1 MADAAQPSW
10 VFRAARGLAATV
22 AGPIFIKELRVDS
35 RRRRSYM
42 LRFAYLVLMTLFVAI
57 VWTFAAHEDTSSAM
71 TSYQSADTGRAI
83 IMTIT
88 IFQFVSLQLIAVI
101 VMSTSISDEVY
112 HGTMSVL
119 MTTPISN
126 FHVIVGKLSSKLL
139 HVAILVILSV
149 PLLCVVRVFGG
160 VPWEY
165 VLGSSCIT
173 LTACAF
179 AGAVTLFYSVLLR
192 RAYMTILASLGTL
205 FFLYIVTSIVLGL
218 LQAILMFASA
228 SRNSLWITIP
238 SYANP
243 IWAFALMTGQSMQPG
258 SGGTATFVWPIH
270 CLLMLG
276 LTAGIS
282 LICVP
287 MVRRVSLKRAMG
299 GNRSARDVTLPLS
312 LPNSSSIP
320 PVAVPPP
327 PDAPVG
333 VKTADGQPNDADK
346 QAGPNVGLPVGAVRS
361 SRSEL
366 VGMLTTVT
374 PPPLPTVGAPPVPVT
389 PYSQAPANRQLVRKD
404 RVIHRVKGSAIIW
417 KETRGAWV
425 FRGVW
430 SLVSLVLCLSI
441 LVLID
446 TLVGILGGLDK
457 PEYHA
462 GVMAVLMA
470 LAIVVVSVT
479 AATTISTEK
488 ESRSLPVLLTT
499 PMGDGQ
505 IILGKFVGV
514 LRRCI
519 GTFIPMTAQLILFV
533 LAGLGVR
540 GYVRPIALG
549 HMALIIAPMLWFY
562 ISSGLYF
569 GSKFKKTTAA
579 VVLNLGLAMVL
590 LLLLPIVTGLTRGG
604 SRVLDDGNPVV
615 QTAIMVAG
623 DGWVVRDYSPSPGPG
638 DIRDVRNY
646 SWPSE
651 NRDSWGSMV
660 ELLTWALVYFVAGSV
675 FLWRARANLRKKLF

>member
-1 MADAAQPSW
+1 MVDAAQPNWIS
-10 VFRAARGLAATV
+10 RAGRGLVATV
-22 AGPIFIKELRVDS
+22 AGPIFVKELRVDS
-35 RRRRSYM
+35 RRRRSYA
-42 LRFAYLVLMTLFVAI
+42 LRFAYVALMTLFVAI
-57 VWTFAAHEDTSSAM
+57 TWTFAVQDNISSTM
-71 TSYQSADTGRAI
+71 TSYRSADTGRAI
-83 IMTIT
+83 ILTIS
-88 IFQFVSLQLIAVI
+88 IFQFISLQLIAVI

-139 HVAILVILSV
+139 HLAILVILSI
-149 PLLCVVRVFGG
+149 PLLSVVRVFGG

-165 VLGSSCIT
+165 VVGSSCIT

-192 RAYMTILASLGTL
+192 RAYLTILSSLGTL
-205 FFLYIVTSIVLGL
+205 FVLYLVSSLILVLFQLALRGPYGG
-218 LQAILMFASA
+218 S
-228 SRNSLWITIP
+228 SLSTTIP

-243 IWAFALMTGQSMQPG
+243 VWAFTLMTEQLMMPG
-258 SGGTATFVWPIH
+258 MGRAGAFVWPIH

-276 LTAGIS
+276 MTVIIS

-299 GNRSARDVTLPLS
+299 GSRSSKDAS
-312 LPNSSSIP
+312 LPP
-320 PVAVPPP
+320 PLPKRKPSAMP
-327 PDAPVG
+327 G
-333 VKTADGQPNDADK
+333 VLGYDRRL
-346 QAGPNVGLPVGAVRS
+346 AGPQELR
-361 SRSEL
+361 EL
-366 VGMLTTVT
+366 VGTVT
-374 PPPLPTVGAPPVPVT
+374 PPPLPVSPP
-389 PYSQAPANRQLVRKD
+389 SAGDAAIQAAAAAALQRKTRRQD
-404 RVIHRVKGSAIIW
+404 DTIHRIKGSAIIW

-430 SLVSLVLCLSI
+430 PLVWLIFSLSVLA
-441 LVLID
+441 LIC
-446 TLVGILGGLDK
+446 TLVGVLGGLDK
-457 PEYHA
+457 PEFHA

-470 LAIVVVSVT
+470 LIVVVVSVT
-479 AATTISTEK
+479 SATTISSEK

-499 PMGDGQ
+499 PLGDGR
-505 IILGKFVGV
+505 IIMGKFVGV

-519 GTFIPMTAQLILFV
+519 GTFIPMTCYMSLFV
-533 LAGLGVR
+533 LVGLLARNGFIH
-540 GYVRPIALG
+540 PIALG

-569 GSKFKKTTAA
+569 GSKYKKTTAA
-579 VVLNLGLAMVL
+579 VVMNLGMALVL

-615 QTAIMVAG
+615 QTAVMIGG
-623 DGWVVRDYSPSPGPG
+623 DGWSAHDDNSTTRDRYH
-638 DIRDVRNY
+638 
-646 SWPSE
+646 WPSE
-651 NRDSWGSMV
+651 TWNGAESMV
-660 ELLTWALVYFVAGSV
+660 ELLTWALVYFLAGSV